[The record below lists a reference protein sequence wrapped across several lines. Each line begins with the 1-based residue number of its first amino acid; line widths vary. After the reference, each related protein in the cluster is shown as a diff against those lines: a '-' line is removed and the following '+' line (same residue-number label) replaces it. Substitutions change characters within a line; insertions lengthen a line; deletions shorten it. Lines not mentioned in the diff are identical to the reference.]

1 MCRKTAEIIVD
12 IFLKDKRLVGIGNG
26 PLTEQ
31 LIECIAEKRKLQP
44 MEGLRFVPATDTAS
58 VEAAVHGLPV
68 AELEQVQQVGDACLL
83 PTPQPSLL
91 QVYGAMVR

>member
-44 MEGLRFVPATDTAS
+44 MEGLRFVPATDTAC

-68 AELEQVQQVGDACLL
+68 AELEPVQQVA
-83 PTPQPSLL
+83 
-91 QVYGAMVR
+91 